1 MKQIRRAQVENER
14 MENRDNHN
22 TRDDNDTKNFTT
34 EAKGSKAKADD
45 LTTEAK
51 GGKAKADDTT
61 AEAKGGKARADDL
74 TTEAKS
80 GKARTEESR
89 SKSEAATRDDT
100 IQITTKTTT
109 MINEQGES
117 SHSQW
122 EKRDPA
128 Q

>member
-1 MKQIRRAQVENER
+1 MEEREAKIEENRRAAEAEAREKERIMKQIRRAEMENER

-45 LTTEAK
+45 LTTEEK
-51 GGKAKADDTT
+51 G
-61 AEAKGGKARADDL
+61 
-74 TTEAKS
+74 

-100 IQITTKTTT
+100 IEITTKTTT
-109 MINEQGES
+109 MINEQ
-117 SHSQW
+117 
-122 EKRDPA
+122 R
-128 Q
+128 